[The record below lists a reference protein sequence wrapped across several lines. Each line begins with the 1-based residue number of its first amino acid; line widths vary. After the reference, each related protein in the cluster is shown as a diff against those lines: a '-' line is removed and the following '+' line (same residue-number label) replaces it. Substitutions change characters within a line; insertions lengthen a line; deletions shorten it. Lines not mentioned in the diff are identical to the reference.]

1 MQWVQRRL
9 DVDHVTLLDVDMG
22 AHMMY
27 SGWDIVDTAG
37 LVDVPIARHSDYNR
51 KFIREYV
58 LKERKPE
65 FAHSHGGWARTSK
78 VKKNAEWARDY
89 LEIPGYPVSKR
100 SCTLVIMLG
109 EIFHSP

>member
-1 MQWVQRRL
+1 MADVHRRVRYMQWVQRRL
-9 DVDHVTLLDVDMG
+9 DVDHITLLDVDMG

-51 KFIREYV
+51 KFIREHV

-65 FAHSHGGWARTSK
+65 FAHSHGGWARNFEGQK
-78 VKKNAEWARDY
+78 ER
-89 LEIPGYPVSKR
+89 
-100 SCTLVIMLG
+100 
-109 EIFHSP
+109 